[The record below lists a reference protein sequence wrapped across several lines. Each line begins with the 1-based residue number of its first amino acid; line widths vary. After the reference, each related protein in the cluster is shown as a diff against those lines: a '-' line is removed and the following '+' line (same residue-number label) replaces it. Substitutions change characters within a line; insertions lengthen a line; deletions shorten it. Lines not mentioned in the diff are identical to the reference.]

1 MKRFKEGID
10 SMGYNTGGSVT
21 AIVPIIVGN
30 EKDTLELCKMVN
42 DEGVFICPILF
53 PAIPKGTNRL
63 RAHVLTTH
71 TSEDIDEA
79 LDIFERSGKKLGLI

>member
-1 MKRFKEGID
+1 
-10 SMGYNTGGSVT
+10 
-21 AIVPIIVGN
+21 
-30 EKDTLELCKMVN
+30 MVN

-63 RAHVLTTH
+63 RSHVLTTH

-79 LDIFERSGKKLGLI
+79 LDIFERAGKN